1 MVVENNRA
9 VEALEKIAEHEKEC
23 AARWAEVAVELR
35 ELNQKAH
42 THAARWEKLAWFV
55 VITVTGS
62 MLTILANMFN
72 G

>member
-1 MVVENNRA
+1 METENNRA

-35 ELNQKAH
+35 ELNLKAQ

-55 VITVTGS
+55 VVTVTGS
-62 MLTILANMFN
+62 MISIFMRVI
-72 G
+72 

>member
-1 MVVENNRA
+1 MVAESNRA

-62 MLTILANMFN
+62 MGTLVIRLI
-72 G
+72 

>member
-1 MVVENNRA
+1 MVAESNRA

-23 AARWAEVAVELR
+23 AARWAEVAIELR

-62 MLTILANMFN
+62 MGTLVIRLI
-72 G
+72 

>member
-35 ELNQKAH
+35 ELNQKAQ

-55 VITVTGS
+55 VVTVTGS
-62 MLTILANMFN
+62 MATLIM
-72 G
+72 GII

>member
-1 MVVENNRA
+1 MMSENSRA

-42 THAARWEKLAWFV
+42 TRSSLGKTSV
-55 VITVTGS
+55 VRGS
-62 MLTILANMFN
+62 DSH

>member
-1 MVVENNRA
+1 MLAESNRA

-62 MLTILANMFN
+62 MGTLVIRLI
-72 G
+72 

>member
-1 MVVENNRA
+1 MESENNRA

-23 AARWAEVAVELR
+23 AARWAEVAIELR
-35 ELNQKAH
+35 ELNQKAQ

-55 VITVTGS
+55 VVTVTGS
-62 MLTILANMFN
+62 MLTFLTTMYN

>member
-1 MVVENNRA
+1 MLAESNRA

-35 ELNQKAH
+35 ELNQKAQ

-55 VITVTGS
+55 VVTVMGS
-62 MLTILANMFN
+62 MGTLLMGMI
-72 G
+72 

>member
-1 MVVENNRA
+1 MVVESNRA

-35 ELNQKAH
+35 ELNQKAQ

-55 VITVTGS
+55 VVTVTGS
-62 MLTILANMFN
+62 MGTIIM
-72 G
+72 GMI

>member
-1 MVVENNRA
+1 MVSENSRA

-42 THAARWEKLAWFV
+42 IHAARWEKLAWFV
-55 VITVTGS
+55 VITVVGS
-62 MLTILANMFN
+62 MVTLLANMVN

>member
-1 MVVENNRA
+1 MVVESDRA

-23 AARWAEVAVELR
+23 AARWAEVAIELR
-35 ELNQKAH
+35 ELNQKAQ

-62 MLTILANMFN
+62 MLSIFMRVI
-72 G
+72 

>member
-1 MVVENNRA
+1 MESENNRA

-23 AARWAEVAVELR
+23 AARWAEVAIELR

-55 VITVTGS
+55 VVTVTGS
-62 MLTILANMFN
+62 MGTIIMRII
-72 G
+72 

>member
-1 MVVENNRA
+1 MVVESNRA

-23 AARWAEVAVELR
+23 AARWAEVAIELR

-62 MLTILANMFN
+62 MGTLVIRLI
-72 G
+72 

>member
-62 MLTILANMFN
+62 MGTLVIRLI
-72 G
+72 

>member
-1 MVVENNRA
+1 MVVESNRA

-62 MLTILANMFN
+62 MGTLVIRLI
-72 G
+72 

>member
-1 MVVENNRA
+1 MMSENSRA

-62 MLTILANMFN
+62 MISIFMRTL
-72 G
+72 